1 MTDVLE
7 VSMVEKIQE
16 LKNESYA
23 KGFADGKEEGL
34 RVARQDR
41 PIGHWDIRQSPNRTV
56 IVCSCCLQPIYEP
69 HMNYYYCP
77 NCGAKMESGDKE

>member
-7 VSMVEKIQE
+7 VTKIEKIQE

-41 PIGHWDIRQSPNRTV
+41 PIGHWIKEVDFGNCLHYI
-56 IVCSCCLQPIYEP
+56 CSECGEEGYDT
-69 HMNYYYCP
+69 NYCS
-77 NCGAKMESGDKE
+77 NCGAKMETQNIV